1 MRPDKIVSEVLGG
14 DVPFT
19 PADILEKRFH
29 RALFGGY
36 QGQEVDGFLERVADV
51 FETLIRQNRELKEQL
66 EGYKLKC
73 EEHDQMQETL
83 RNALVAS
90 QKLGESVA
98 ESARREA
105 DTIIQS
111 ARVEKERML
120 AQAMTLPPA
129 LAQEINQLQ
138 QERNRL
144 RKDMTALL
152 TTHRALLES
161 LSTAEEAVG
170 LGTEDTVFFGIHPDA
185 QAQDAG
191 QSKSSS
197 KSFEPIADDAP
208 DPTEESAL

>member
-1 MRPDKIVSEVLGG
+1 V
-14 DVPFT
+14 
-19 PADILEKRFH
+19 
-29 RALFGGY
+29 
-36 QGQEVDGFLERVADV
+36 
-51 FETLIRQNRELKEQL
+51 
-66 EGYKLKC
+66 
-73 EEHDQMQETL
+73 
-83 RNALVAS
+83 
-90 QKLGESVA
+90 
-98 ESARREA
+98 
-105 DTIIQS
+105 
-111 ARVEKERML
+111 
-120 AQAMTLPPA
+120 A

-185 QAQDAG
+185 QAEDAG